1 MTKTIEIE
9 IYGQRY
15 VLKGEAD
22 EEYVKRVAGYVDEQ
36 MRSLAQYCPSAF
48 SGRAEPGGRRS
59 GYRSQSH
66 QSDGVN
72 RGAITGREKAL
83 MRGCIRVSVFG
94 TVQASLREGNRARSS
109 LVAVGRHRKRIN
121 CQGLIAC

>member
-36 MRSLAQYCPSAF
+36 MRSLAP
-48 SGRAEPGGRRS
+48 PP
-59 GYRSQSH
+59 
-66 QSDGVN
+66 
-72 RGAITGREKAL
+72 K
-83 MRGCIRVSVFG
+83 
-94 TVQASLREGNRARSS
+94 
-109 LVAVGRHRKRIN
+109 
-121 CQGLIAC
+121 